1 MIGQELILRDENK
14 SVVRS
19 VSLSFVE
26 DQRNYNLFD
35 MILLTWHL
43 EIALY
48 FSLFQQN
55 IFVWPDEN

>member
-14 SVVRS
+14 SVIRS

-55 IFVWPDEN
+55 IFDLAR

>member
-19 VSLSFVE
+19 ISLSFVE

-35 MILLTWHL
+35 MILLTWRL
-43 EIALY
+43 ETALY

-55 IFVWPDEN
+55 IFHLAR

>member
-1 MIGQELILRDENK
+1 MIGQELILRAENK

-43 EIALY
+43 ETALY

-55 IFVWPDEN
+55 IFDLAR